1 MICRLGVFLLFA
13 SSILLLIVTISA
25 PVLGDIGFLHVT
37 LTNKTDIRHSS
48 LSFGTFGYCVLD
60 VPPDK

>member
-1 MICRLGVFLLFA
+1 VIRIGVFLLFA
-13 SSILLLIVTISA
+13 ATVLLLIVTISA
-25 PVLGDIGFLHVT
+25 PILNDVGFLHVT
-37 LTNKTDIRHSS
+37 LTNKTDIRYSS